1 MKAIKRL
8 LGGSALIAGV
18 ALLPVLAYASTA
30 ANTTITNT
38 VTVNYTDA
46 ANNAQTPVEDSVA
59 ITVNLVASAP
69 LLSSPADIDPTTEN
83 TLNQLT
89 YVITGTAN
97 GPDTYDFS
105 SVDTPTNMDAS
116 AAFSTPSVTLGG
128 TTAAAAIGIGATSIT
143 VPFDGADDSD
153 INGIVAGDFIV
164 IDPTGAAELV
174 EVDSVD
180 ETNGPTGNT
189 VTINLVAPTAAAH
202 AYGVIIGERQEV
214 IVDVTTDT
222 ITTGASGTHSVVT
235 TATSQ
240 TAPNP
245 ATSQTTAT
253 VITVRRPVLTVSKY
267 VRNDSNGTF
276 NPVGPADITVDSVDY
291 YASGVSGNPGDTM
304 QYLIVIDN
312 TAAGAGPAN
321 NIVVSDPIPQF
332 TSFVA
337 SSVQLDATGTGTFV
351 AQDETADDGD
361 AAELDTAG
369 NGTLYVYAGAA
380 GDDTTAGAGNGDG
393 GTLLASEISY
403 VIFQVTID

>member
-1 MKAIKRL
+1 MKAIQRL
-8 LGGSALIAGV
+8 LGGSALIAGA
-18 ALLPVLAYASTA
+18 ALLPALAYASTA

-46 ANNAQTPVEDSVA
+46 ASNAQTPVQDSVA
-59 ITVNLVASAP
+59 ITVNLVTSAP
-69 LLSSPADIDPTTEN
+69 LLSSPANIDPATEN

-105 SVDTPTNMDAS
+105 SADTPTNMDAS
-116 AAFSTPSVTLGG
+116 AAFNSPSVTLGG
-128 TTAAAAIGIGATSIT
+128 TTAAAAISIGVTSIT
-143 VPFDGADDSD
+143 VPFDGTDDND
-153 INGIVAGDFIV
+153 ANGIVAGDFIV

-174 EVDSVD
+174 EVDSVV

-189 VTINLVAPTAAAH
+189 VTINLVAATSAGH
-202 AYGVIIGERQEV
+202 AYGVIIGERQDV
-214 IVDVTTDT
+214 VVDVTTDT

-245 ATSQTTAT
+245 ATTQTTAT
-253 VITVRRPVLTVSKY
+253 VITVSRPLLTVSKF

-276 NPVGPADITVDSVDY
+276 NPGAADITVAGVGY
-291 YASGVSGNPGDTM
+291 YTAGVSGNPGDTM

-312 TAAGAGPAN
+312 TAAGAGSAN

-337 SSVQLDATGTGTFV
+337 SSVELDATGTGTFV
-351 AQDETADDGD
+351 AQNEAADDGD
-361 AAELDTAG
+361 AAELDTSG

-380 GDDTTAGAGNGDG
+380 GDDTTAGAGNGVG
-393 GTLLASEISY
+393 GTLLTSEISY